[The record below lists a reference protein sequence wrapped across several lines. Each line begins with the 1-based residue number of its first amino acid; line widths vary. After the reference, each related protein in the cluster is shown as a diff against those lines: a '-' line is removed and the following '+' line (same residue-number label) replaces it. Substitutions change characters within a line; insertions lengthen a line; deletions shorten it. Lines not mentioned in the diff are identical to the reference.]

1 MARECGDVEVVG
13 ICHCNA
19 AYIEYF
25 AGESEASLRHARAA
39 VEVIERTGGAYF
51 LAFAWFLRGLAES
64 LCGEWQLAIDAMERT
79 HAVLDTAPEL
89 QAVLAVLG
97 EAYMH
102 VGDAERARTTID
114 AAIAEAHTHGH
125 VFGETLGTLSLAS
138 FLAAAGAPA
147 DDVNAALERVSQLA
161 AETGAVIFDPR
172 VELVRA
178 DLAARTG
185 DEAARERA
193 LREAR
198 RLFAQIGATG
208 WVRRLEETTPTPA
221 A

>member
-1 MARECGDVEVVG
+1 
-13 ICHCNA
+13 
-19 AYIEYF
+19 
-25 AGESEASLRHARAA
+25 
-39 VEVIERTGGAYF
+39 
-51 LAFAWFLRGLAES
+51 
-64 LCGEWQLAIDAMERT
+64 
-79 HAVLDTAPEL
+79 
-89 QAVLAVLG
+89 
-97 EAYMH
+97 MH
-102 VGDAERARTTID
+102 VGDEERARTTID

-147 DDVNAALERVSQLA
+147 DDV
-161 AETGAVIFDPR
+161 D
-172 VELVRA
+172 
-178 DLAARTG
+178 
-185 DEAARERA
+185 AARERA